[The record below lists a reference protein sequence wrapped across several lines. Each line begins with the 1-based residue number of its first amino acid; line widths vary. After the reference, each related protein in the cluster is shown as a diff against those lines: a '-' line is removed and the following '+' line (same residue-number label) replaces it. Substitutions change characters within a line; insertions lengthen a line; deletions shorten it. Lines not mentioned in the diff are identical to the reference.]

1 MQHLMSK
8 VIQPKSAD
16 KPIREWTYKD
26 ILCITDAA
34 ACTEWEVACH
44 DELAKLQEHK
54 VYKLVDCP
62 TNHKVIKN

>member
-8 VIQPKSAD
+8 AIRSKSAD

-26 ILCITDAA
+26 ILGITDAT
-34 ACTEWEVACH
+34 ACKEWEDACH
-44 DELAKLQEHK
+44 DKLAKLQECK
-54 VYKLVDCP
+54 VYELVNCP